1 MKKKQNKLP
10 NQSNLL
16 VDLFKKKPMGAAGL
30 IIMVLLLLVAIFAD
44 YLAPYPKINGVMQ
57 MDYFNM
63 LSKSSAE
70 HLLGTD
76 SLGQD
81 VLSYLIYGCR
91 TSVILAIACT
101 LLSTVI
107 SVIIGISSAVIGGW
121 FDLIVQRIVDGFQC
135 IPGVLITMIMMS
147 ILGKGLPQLIMAIAI
162 PSGIG
167 GARIMRS
174 AAFSVKDA
182 GYVRMSKLLGSK
194 TGWRGLKHV
203 LPNTMPL
210 IIVNMAGSISG
221 VVMQEASMN
230 FLGYGVAVGTPSW
243 GYMITYQ
250 GRANMYTAPWL
261 ALYPGLC
268 IMLLVFAANMFGDA
282 IRDLLD
288 PRLKG
293 GVGSYSTK
301 KITKIAA
308 KIAKKRAKIASKAGA
323 QNA

>member
-1 MKKKQNKLP
+1 MKKNRKAANSGE
-10 NQSNLL
+10 SNLL
-16 VDLFKKKPMGAAGL
+16 VDLFKKKPLGAAGFVIL
-30 IIMVLLLLVAIFAD
+30 ILLLLIAIFAD
-44 YLAPYPKINGVMQ
+44 YVAPYPMKNGVMQ
-57 MDYFNM
+57 MDYLNM
-63 LSKSSAE
+63 LSKSSAA

-76 SLGQD
+76 SIGQD

-91 TSVILAIACT
+91 TSVILAVVCT
-101 LLSTVI
+101 VLSTVV
-107 SVIIGISSAVIGGW
+107 SVLIGVSSAVIGGT
-121 FDLIVQRIVDGFQC
+121 FDLVLQRFVDGFQC

-147 ILGKGLPQLIMAIAI
+147 IMGKGLPQLIIAIAI
-162 PSGIG
+162 PGGIA

-174 AAFSVKDA
+174 AAISVKDA

-203 LPNTMPL
+203 LPNTLPL
-210 IIVNMAGSISG
+210 IIVNMAGSLSG
-221 VVMQEASMN
+221 VIMQEASMN
-230 FLGYGVAVGTPSW
+230 FLGFGVEVGTPSW

-268 IMLLVFAANMFGDA
+268 IMVLVFAANMFGDA

-301 KITKIAA
+301 KISRIAERYA
-308 KIAKKRAKIASKAGA
+308 RIRARMKKTADA
-323 QNA
+323 